1 MTDFQTQLTKAHVS
15 ILKLYLKA
23 KKLDLPQN
31 LLGFVVSLLLLSSIP
46 TDENKLSIE
55 NLFYEEDDIV
65 TVSFTYF
72 VGLVNILGMFL
83 QEANSK

>member
-46 TDENKLSIE
+46 TGENKLSIE

-83 QEANSK
+83 QKANSK

>member
-72 VGLVNILGMFL
+72 VGLTNILGMFL